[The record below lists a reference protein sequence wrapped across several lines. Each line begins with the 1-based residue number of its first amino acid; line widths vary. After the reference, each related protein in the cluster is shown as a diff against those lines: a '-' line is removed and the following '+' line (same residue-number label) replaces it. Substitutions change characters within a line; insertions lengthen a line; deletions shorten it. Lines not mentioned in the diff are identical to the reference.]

1 EGSRYRT
8 VPSTGEAA
16 AICVLRRDLK
26 CRPGLNELTAEPMG
40 RIIDFEAPDQA
51 APLDGGAH
59 GRVGWGTRYQR
70 AIRQAVGQGDPVEH
84 SHIVELE
91 RSGALAKVRDDIV
104 GGNHT
109 RLSNPDQAVGREG
122 VNPRII
128 RVD

>member
-1 EGSRYRT
+1 MRPASLAVSSALGEACPFARSMKKSAVAFVADLGKMAEGSRYRT

-84 SHIVELE
+84 
-91 RSGALAKVRDDIV
+91 
-104 GGNHT
+104 
-109 RLSNPDQAVGREG
+109 
-122 VNPRII
+122 
-128 RVD
+128 